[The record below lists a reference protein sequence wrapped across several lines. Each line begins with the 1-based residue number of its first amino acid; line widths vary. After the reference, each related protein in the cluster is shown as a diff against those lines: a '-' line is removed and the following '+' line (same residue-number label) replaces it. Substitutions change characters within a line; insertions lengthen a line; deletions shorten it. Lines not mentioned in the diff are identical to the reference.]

1 MKRYEYAKIAEECR
15 ELEKQVKSMRK
26 VAKRANRL
34 VVESKDELGL
44 TCFVVLKE
52 LEKILAAAKKMK
64 KIPRKKASVE
74 ISIDNILEIAERLQD
89 RVHEVHEE

>member
-15 ELEKQVKSMRK
+15 ELENQVKSMRK

-34 VVESKDELGL
+34 VVESKDELSL
-44 TCFVVLKE
+44 ICFVVLKE
-52 LEKILAAAKKMK
+52 IDKILAAAKKMEK
-64 KIPRKKASVE
+64 MPRKKTGVE
-74 ISIDNILEIAERLQD
+74 VSISNIIKISKKLKD